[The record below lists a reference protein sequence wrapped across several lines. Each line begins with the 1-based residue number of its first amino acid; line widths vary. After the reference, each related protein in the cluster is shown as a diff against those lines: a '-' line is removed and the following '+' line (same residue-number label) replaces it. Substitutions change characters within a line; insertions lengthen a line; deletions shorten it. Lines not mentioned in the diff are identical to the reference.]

1 MALSESQQIFRNA
14 CDILGAALTTQGFIY
29 RKSSRDARRQG
40 KLFEHIVTFGTS
52 RSINAL
58 PGHVQLEVRAIAW
71 SDALAAYREKNRIVL
86 PVNKAVLFGIT
97 IENIFHP
104 APPYI
109 RYDIG
114 DPATR
119 EDTLKAIGEVLL
131 SDVMRAFALVESP
144 AQLREVV
151 KAQAMPCLS
160 EAAIRD
166 YFDLSM
172 EVLSHES
179 TR

>member
-1 MALSESQQIFRNA
+1 MMRSESQKIFRNA
-14 CDILGAALTTQGFIY
+14 CDILGDILAAQGFTY
-29 RKSSRDARRQG
+29 RKSKRDARRPG
-40 KLFEHIVTFGTS
+40 TLFEHIVTFGTS

-58 PGHVQLEVRAIAW
+58 LGRVQLEVRAIAW
-71 SDALAAYREKNRIVL
+71 SDELAAYRDKSGLSL
-86 PVNKAVLFGIT
+86 PINTAVLFGIT

-114 DPATR
+114 DPAIR
-119 EDTLKAIGEVLL
+119 EDTLEAIRKVLL
-131 SDVMRAFALVESP
+131 SDVMRAFELVESP
-144 AQLREVV
+144 TQLRDVV

-166 YFDLSM
+166 YFDCF
-172 EVLSHES
+172 EKP
-179 TR
+179 